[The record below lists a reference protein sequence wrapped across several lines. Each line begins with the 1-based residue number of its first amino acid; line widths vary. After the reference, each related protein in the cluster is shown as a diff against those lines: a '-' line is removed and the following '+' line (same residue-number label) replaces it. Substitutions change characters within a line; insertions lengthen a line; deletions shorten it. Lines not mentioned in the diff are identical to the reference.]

1 MEGGLEEALEIAD
14 EKIEI
19 RINNRKEKS
28 RCLRSYCKDLD
39 LNLISSGI
47 DDFTKSFEIT
57 IYIVKANG
65 LREGTFFGKI
75 SMEFYSLTCD
85 IKNIKGVFIS
95 SCSIFICW
103 LYLKEGRCSLYSF
116 EEQSRSYH
124 PR

>member
-1 MEGGLEEALEIAD
+1 MEGELEEALEIAD
-14 EKIEI
+14 EKREI

-39 LNLISSGI
+39 LNLISSGM
-47 DDFTKSFEIT
+47 DDFIKSFEIT
-57 IYIVKANG
+57 IYIVKANE

-75 SMEFYSLTCD
+75 PMESYSLTWD
-85 IKNIKGVFIS
+85 IKHKECFIS
-95 SCSIFICW
+95 SCPIFIFW
-103 LYLKEGRCSLYSF
+103 LYLKEGTCSLYSF